1 MTTVE
6 ELPGPSDLFVP
17 SAWTDSSAAFVVGF
31 DGSPASRAAA
41 RYGAIEARACGARLT
56 LVMVLDRLEGVPTQ
70 ASRQVDACR
79 WSNVIADRD
88 ELVRLDPDLDVRV
101 DVQIGDAAER
111 LAARSSGQAALVLG
125 QDIGLGS
132 TTRNALSRCDVPV
145 VVVPAGWRLSRTPD
159 PRPILLGVGTDPED
173 ATSNAARAF
182 ARDRA
187 ERYGVPLRVVTS
199 IGSGPDDTAALLQ
212 SVGAQLIV
220 LGRSAQKAPRQSGS
234 VIDTVLRVAGVPVA
248 VVPGLPRRPRS
259 SSWM

>member
-41 RYGAIEARACGARLT
+41 RYGAIEARACGVRLT
-56 LVMVLDRLEGVPTQ
+56 LVMVLDRLEGVPTR
-70 ASRQVDACR
+70 ASRQADARR

-88 ELVRLDPDLDVRV
+88 DLVRLDPDLDVRI
-101 DVQIGDAAER
+101 DVQVGDAAER
-111 LAARSSGQAALVLG
+111 LAARSSGQAALVVG
-125 QDIGLGS
+125 QDLGLG
-132 TTRNALSRCDVPV
+132 TTSRNVLSRSDVPV
-145 VVVPAGWRLSRTPD
+145 VVVPAGWSPSRRPD
-159 PRPILLGVGTDPED
+159 PRPILLGVVPDHED
-173 ATSNAARAF
+173 ATSRAAQAF
-182 ARDRA
+182 AGDRA

-199 IGSGPDDTAALLQ
+199 IASGPDETAALLE

-220 LGRSAQKAPRQSGS
+220 LGRSTQDAFHPPGS

-248 VVPGLPRRPRS
+248 VVPG
-259 SSWM
+259 